1 MSLRAP
7 VKIDGQAAAACGL
20 CVLAMAYDYGSIE
33 PSTST
38 QNSSLLSRALSPS
51 TSATPMSTGSSSI
64 GLGFGEKEKEKA
76 HLGFTGFAEMLDPL
90 ICLLSP

>member
-1 MSLRAP
+1 
-7 VKIDGQAAAACGL
+7 
-20 CVLAMAYDYGSIE
+20 MAYDYGSIE

-64 GLGFGEKEKEKA
+64 GLGFGEKEKEKEKA

-90 ICLLSP
+90 LCLLSP